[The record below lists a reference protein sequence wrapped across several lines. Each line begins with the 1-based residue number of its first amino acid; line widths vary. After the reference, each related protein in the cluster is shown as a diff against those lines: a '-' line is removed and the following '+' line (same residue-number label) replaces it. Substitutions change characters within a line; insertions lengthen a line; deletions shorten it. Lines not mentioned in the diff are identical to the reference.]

1 MTYVIPEHAV
11 RAYTALDGTAFQG
24 RMLHL
29 IAGKPK
35 ATDDD
40 DAGKNIFIFN
50 DELLNFSCFS

>member
-40 DAGKNIFIFN
+40 DAGKKF
-50 DELLNFSCFS
+50 LFSTMNC

>member
-29 IAGKPK
+29 LAGKSK
-35 ATDDD
+35 TDGE
-40 DAGKNIFIFN
+40 DAEGYYFFTVKIFY
-50 DELLNFSCFS
+50 FS

>member
-1 MTYVIPEHAV
+1 VTYVIPEHAV

-35 ATDDD
+35 ANSDDE
-40 DAGKNIFIFN
+40 GTKVVLFF
-50 DELLNFSCFS
+50 CF